1 MASKDQTK
9 KLQNAAALFSNPLR
23 FMTQSQI
30 ERLLEM
36 YRRGQ
41 DVKLQ
46 LIFKDIEEVMPL
58 FGICINKRVSGVL
71 NRKWKIE
78 PVNDSKEAKS
88 QSEEV
93 QRIFEVSNTYAR
105 NSLDSALQALEM
117 NVFRG
122 RACVKPYFNDKGDLN
137 FKTIDNWYTL
147 QFRDKLYWNP
157 EMNQSIHFTD
167 DSYLK
172 LQELSDEEVC
182 WIGNERPIDIPGFS
196 VYLRQL
202 VGETKWA
209 ECVERQGVPQV
220 LLTAPEGTSDSNL
233 DAFNARAAQIWL
245 GGSGTL
251 PNGTGVNLLTE
262 GRGQDPFSE
271 FCEHQMKIICLLAI
285 GSTASVLGDVGG
297 GLNEGISK
305 LQKSQ
310 FDSFISQDCKLI
322 SNVLTRCACNL
333 VIKKLGYTENLVRFS
348 FIEDEDVTTNDYLDM
363 LVKLKSANIPVDIS
377 EFKRVS
383 NISFIDDT
391 KDIWKPE

>member
-1 MASKDQTK
+1 
-9 KLQNAAALFSNPLR
+9 
-23 FMTQSQI
+23 
-30 ERLLEM
+30 M

-209 ECVERQGVPQV
+209 ECVERQGVP
-220 LLTAPEGTSDSNL
+220 
-233 DAFNARAAQIWL
+233 
-245 GGSGTL
+245 
-251 PNGTGVNLLTE
+251 
-262 GRGQDPFSE
+262 
-271 FCEHQMKIICLLAI
+271 
-285 GSTASVLGDVGG
+285 
-297 GLNEGISK
+297 
-305 LQKSQ
+305 
-310 FDSFISQDCKLI
+310 
-322 SNVLTRCACNL
+322 
-333 VIKKLGYTENLVRFS
+333 
-348 FIEDEDVTTNDYLDM
+348 
-363 LVKLKSANIPVDIS
+363 
-377 EFKRVS
+377 
-383 NISFIDDT
+383 
-391 KDIWKPE
+391 